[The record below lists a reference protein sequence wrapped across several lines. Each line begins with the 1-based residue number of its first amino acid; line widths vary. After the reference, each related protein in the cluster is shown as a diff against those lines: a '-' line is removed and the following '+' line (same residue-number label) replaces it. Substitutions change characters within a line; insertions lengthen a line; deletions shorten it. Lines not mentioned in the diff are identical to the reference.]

1 LLSAHSQGRY
11 TIELSHY
18 EAVPPAV
25 QQQLVAAQKVHD
37 ED

>member
-1 LLSAHSQGRY
+1 LLSAHSQRRY

-25 QQQLVAAQKVHD
+25 QQLVAAQKVHD